1 MKERALLLFIL
12 FFLLRPNAGHG
23 QDLPSAEILTADAA
37 WCDLDDNLTVA
48 EILITGDIDTSRFDL
63 VVGIQGTR
71 DTLVNLP
78 SGIFS
83 LYLNNQ
89 LGRNEYIIYKVIEN
103 QEYSTLENDVNDTLI
118 MEVYPWPEMTFTAE
132 FESLCSPA
140 EIVFRAKEGYPS
152 YTWDFGDGIIVG
164 TSTNWISHTYISQED
179 LDELNFQ
186 TGLRVRTEFFCVD
199 TISDH
204 ITIYPTPTADF
215 QVSPELLFYPNTTV
229 NLSNTTTA
237 GSWDFIWDFGDASR
251 NYTRDP
257 GEHVYS
263 TWGVYNIEMEWSSR
277 MCSGSVT
284 KQIEIR
290 PPKPEANFSPDTSGC
305 PPLLVSF
312 SNNSLYAETY
322 RWDFDD
328 GSYSTEANPDHLFQ
342 ESKSHHVK
350 LVATGL
356 SGKDSTEKFVTVFDR
371 PVANFE
377 PDITEG
383 TSTLEIFNFNN
394 ISIDGDRYLW
404 DFGDGATSE
413 EVSPAHIYNRSGT
426 FTVTLYA
433 WSINECSDT
442 LVREDLVSTPDG
454 EDSTAFP
461 NVFRWNGSGPTGGHW
476 TPGSID
482 NTVFHPDIENAN
494 ELRLII
500 FTRLGHRVFES
511 NEVYVGWDGYI
522 NESELAVQGVY
533 VYKAWITYSSGE
545 QEILTGDVTF
555 LH

>member
-12 FFLLRPNAGHG
+12 FLLLRPNAGHG
-23 QDLPSAEILTADAA
+23 QDFPSAEILTADAA
-37 WCDLDDNLTVA
+37 WCDLGDNLTVA
-48 EILITGDIDTSRFDL
+48 EILITGEIDTSRFDL

-89 LGRNEYIIYKVIEN
+89 LGRNEYIVYKLIEY
-103 QEYSTLENDVNDTLI
+103 QEYSTLENDVYDTLI
-118 MEVYPWPEMTFTAE
+118 MEVYPWPEMTFSAE
-132 FESLCSPA
+132 YESLCSPA

-152 YTWDFGDGIIVG
+152 YTWDFGDGIILG

-179 LDELNFQ
+179 VDELNFQ
-186 TGLRVRTEFFCVD
+186 TGLRVRTEFGCVD
-199 TISDH
+199 TVSDH
-204 ITIYPTPTADF
+204 ITIYPTPNADF
-215 QVSPELLFYPNTTV
+215 QVSPVLLFYPNTTV

-263 TWGVYNIEMEWSSR
+263 SWGVYDIEMEWSSP

-290 PPKPEANFSPDTSGC
+290 PPKPEANFSPETSGC

-312 SNNSLYAETY
+312 INNSLYAETY
-322 RWDFDD
+322 LWDFDD

-356 SGKDSTEKFVTVFDR
+356 SGKDSTEQIVTVFDR
-371 PVANFE
+371 PVAMFE
-377 PDITEG
+377 PSTTE
-383 TSTLEIFNFNN
+383 TNNLEAEISFDNN
-394 ISIDGDRYLW
+394 SVGGIRFLW
-404 DFGDGATSE
+404 DFGDDGSSE
-413 EVSPAHIYNRSGT
+413 EESPTHIFSSSGT
-426 FTVTLYA
+426 YTITLYA
-433 WSINECSDT
+433 WNSDECTDT
-442 LVREDLVSTPDG
+442 LIMEDLIHISDG
-454 EDSTAFP
+454 EGSATFP
-461 NVFRWNGSGPTGGHW
+461 NVFRWNGSGP
-476 TPGSID
+476 
-482 NTVFHPDIENAN
+482 
-494 ELRLII
+494 
-500 FTRLGHRVFES
+500 
-511 NEVYVGWDGYI
+511 
-522 NESELAVQGVY
+522 
-533 VYKAWITYSSGE
+533 
-545 QEILTGDVTF
+545 
-555 LH
+555 